1 MPGLTPHFSE
11 ISQLSAHEREA
22 ELVRLSLLAVP
33 DAAEALRERDPGDP
47 LRWLPRRRSAAAA
60 TP

>member
-1 MPGLTPHFSE
+1 MPVLTPHVSE

-22 ELVRLSLLAVP
+22 ERVRLSLLAVP
-33 DAAEALRERDPGDP
+33 DAAEALRERDPSDP
-47 LRWLPRRRSAAAA
+47 LRRLLGRRSAAAS